1 MSDKNGSIVVIQKLE
16 VNSIYEYQVY
26 VYNAKTLII
35 KPVNG
40 VFKTLNTTIIPGQNH
55 KLIIVTVDLHTIDL
69 TSLVPNSAEHYTNKP
84 IKWTGG
90 TISGLTTESYTNQQT
105 KWIHEGINV

>member
-40 VFKTLNTTIIPGQNH
+40 VFKTLNTTIIPG
-55 KLIIVTVDLHTIDL
+55 
-69 TSLVPNSAEHYTNKP
+69 
-84 IKWTGG
+84 
-90 TISGLTTESYTNQQT
+90 
-105 KWIHEGINV
+105 